1 MAGDKVGTGY
11 VPIKPDTEGFGS
23 ELEKGLDKEGT
34 PAATRSGDKMAK
46 AAAGAFAA
54 GVALIGKSV
63 MDFGG
68 FEKQM
73 NEVFTLLPG
82 ISGDAMD
89 AMTQQ
94 VKDFSVEFG
103 VLPQEVVPALYQSLS
118 AGVPQDNVFAF
129 IETAQKLAKGGVT
142 DLTTAVDGLSSVVNA
157 YGSDV
162 LSAEQAS
169 DLMFTTVKLGKTNI
183 AELSSSLFQVTPT
196 AAGLGVAFGDVTA
209 ALAAMTL
216 QGVPT
221 SVATTQLRQL
231 FVELS
236 KEGSAAAGTFQELS
250 GKSFRDFIAAGGN
263 VQEALQVMEK
273 GAADTGVSISDM
285 FGSVEAGSAALALT
299 GGGTE
304 AFSNALAGMDE
315 SAGATE
321 KAFDQMNQ
329 GLGATLDK
337 LKAKFSVTLLN
348 IGEQIAPTVGAIGE
362 AFGMLLE
369 VFSKI
374 PGPMQAVIVL
384 LGTTAAGL
392 FAFAKPI
399 MNGIALFQKLGG
411 VFSML
416 AANPW
421 VLVVAGLVAITFLII
436 KNWDKVKG
444 ALVAVFGAIGSAAKT
459 AWGGIVTG
467 AKAAWGAI
475 EAAGSAIASAAS
487 AVWGAITAA
496 ASGTWNAI
504 TAAAG
509 AVRDFVVGVWNAI
522 TGAASATWTAITT
535 AAGAVR
541 DFIVGIW
548 NTISS
553 TASAT
558 WGAITGAVSGTIST
572 IVGLVTGIPSAIS
585 SAFGTLA
592 DVISAPFRAAF
603 SGIKTAWNS
612 TVGGF
617 GFKTPDWIPVL
628 GGKSF
633 TIPSMAAGGVLT
645 APTLALA
652 GEYPGAATNPEI
664 VTPQNIMR
672 ETMIDAIA
680 STGGGAGPALQVNG
694 PLIGSATI
702 RDDRDIVELS
712 RELARE
718 VERRSRG
725 AGKRLGGVNTL

>member
-11 VPIKPDTEGFGS
+11 VPIKPDTDGFGA

-34 PAATRSGDKMAK
+34 PAAARSGDKMAK
-46 AAAGAFAA
+46 AAAAAFAA
-54 GVALIGKSV
+54 GVALIGKAV

-82 ISGDAMD
+82 ISGEAMGE
-89 AMTQQ
+89 MTEQ
-94 VKDFSVEFG
+94 VKTFAVEFG

-118 AGVPQDNVFAF
+118 AGVPADNVFAF
-129 IETAQKLAKGGVT
+129 LETAQKLAKGGVT

-157 YGSDV
+157 YGADV
-162 LSAEQAS
+162 LPATQAS

-183 AELSSSLFQVTPT
+183 EELSAALFQVTPT
-196 AAGLGVAFGDVTA
+196 AAGLGVEFGNVTA

-236 KEGSAAAGTFQELS
+236 KEGSAAAGTFEELS

-304 AFSNALAGMDE
+304 AFTNALAGMDE
-315 SAGATE
+315 SAGATDA
-321 KAFDQMNQ
+321 AFEQMNQ

-348 IGEQIAPTVGAIGE
+348 IGEQIAPTVGAVGE
-362 AFGMLLE
+362 AFGMLLDL
-369 VFSKI
+369 FSKI
-374 PGPMQAVIVL
+374 PGPLQAVIVL
-384 LGTTAAGL
+384 VGTLSAGL
-392 FAFAKPI
+392 FAFAGPI
-399 MNGIALFQKLGG
+399 LKGIQLFKQLG
-411 VFSML
+411 SAMSLL

-421 VLVVAGLVAITFLII
+421 ILVLAGLVAVTILIV
-436 KNWDKVKG
+436 KNWDKVKVALSATWSWMKSAGQAVADFFVGLWNG
-444 ALVAVFGAIGSAAKT
+444 ATAAVSAAWTGLLDFFRDWWPLLLGIFTGGIGLIVGLVIQNWDAIYGKISEVAGAI
-459 AWGGIVTG
+459 V
-467 AKAAWGAI
+467 
-475 EAAGSAIASAAS
+475 
-487 AVWGAITAA
+487 
-496 ASGTWNAI
+496 
-504 TAAAG
+504 G
-509 AVRDFVVGVWNAI
+509 AVQGAWNTVWSIVSGIGGSVVGFITGIPNAI
-522 TGAASATWTAITT
+522 TGAFS
-535 AAGAVR
+535 
-541 DFIVGIW
+541 
-548 NTISS
+548 
-553 TASAT
+553 
-558 WGAITGAVSGTIST
+558 
-572 IVGLVTGIPSAIS
+572 
-585 SAFGTLA
+585 TLA
-592 DVISAPFRAAF
+592 GIISAPFTAAF
-603 SGIKTAWNS
+603 NTIKTAWNA

-672 ETMIDAIA
+672 ETVIDAIA
-680 STGGGAGPALQVNG
+680 TVGAAGAQGLTVNG

-725 AGKRLGGVNTL
+725 AGKRLGGVNAT

>member
-11 VPIKPDTEGFGS
+11 VPIKPDTDGFGA

-34 PAATRSGDKMAK
+34 PAAARSGDKMAK

-54 GVALIGKSV
+54 GVALIGKAV

-82 ISGDAMD
+82 ISGEAMGE
-89 AMTQQ
+89 MTEQ
-94 VKDFSVEFG
+94 VKTFAVEFG

-118 AGVPQDNVFAF
+118 AGVPADNVFAF
-129 IETAQKLAKGGVT
+129 LETAQKLAKGGVT

-157 YGSDV
+157 YGADV
-162 LSAEQAS
+162 LPATQAS

-183 AELSSSLFQVTPT
+183 EELSAALFQVTPT
-196 AAGLGVAFGDVTA
+196 AAGLGIEFGNVTA

-236 KEGSAAAGTFQELS
+236 KEGSAAAATFEELS
-250 GKSFRDFIAAGGN
+250 GKSFRDFIAGGGN
-263 VQEALQVMEK
+263 VQEALQVMEA
-273 GAADTGVSISDM
+273 GAADAGMSISDM

-304 AFSNALAGMDE
+304 AFTNALAGMED
-315 SAGATE
+315 SAGATDA
-321 KAFDQMNQ
+321 AFEQMNQ

-348 IGEQIAPTVGAIGE
+348 IGEQIAPTIGAIGE
-362 AFGMLLE
+362 AVGMALE
-369 VFSKI
+369 LFSKI

-384 LGTTAAGL
+384 AATVTAGL
-392 FAFAKPI
+392 VAFAGPI
-399 MNGIALFQKLGG
+399 LKAVQLFKMLSG
-411 VFSML
+411 VFSLL

-421 VLVVAGLVAITFLII
+421 VLVLVGLVTVTVLII
-436 KNWDKVKG
+436 KNWDKVKA
-444 ALVAVFGAIGSAAKT
+444 AL
-459 AWGGIVTG
+459 
-467 AKAAWGAI
+467 
-475 EAAGSAIASAAS
+475 
-487 AVWGAITAA
+487 
-496 ASGTWNAI
+496 
-504 TAAAG
+504 
-509 AVRDFVVGVWNAI
+509 
-522 TGAASATWTAITT
+522 SATWAWMRGAGQAIADFFVGLWNGATAMVT
-535 AAGAVR
+535 AAWNGLADFFRQWWPLLLGIFTGGIGTIVLLVVQNWDAIYAKVSGVMSSIVGAVQ
-541 DFIVGIW
+541 GAW
-548 NTISS
+548 NTV
-553 TASAT
+553 
-558 WGAITGAVSGTIST
+558 WGIVSGIGGQV
-572 IVGLVTGIPSAIS
+572 VGFITGIPSAITG
-585 SAFGTLA
+585 AFSTLA
-592 DVISAPFRAAF
+592 GIISAPFTAAF
-603 SGIKTAWNS
+603 NTIKTVWNA

-672 ETMIDAIA
+672 ETVIDAIA
-680 STGGGAGPALQVNG
+680 TVGAAGAQGLTVNG

-725 AGKRLGGVNTL
+725 AGKRLGGVNAT

>member
-11 VPIKPDTEGFGS
+11 VPIKPDTDGFGA

-34 PAATRSGDKMAK
+34 PAASRSGDKMAK

-82 ISGDAMD
+82 ISGEAMGQ
-89 AMTQQ
+89 MTEQ
-94 VKDFSVEFG
+94 VKSFAVEFG
-103 VLPQEVVPALYQSLS
+103 VIPQEVVPALYQSLS
-118 AGVPQDNVFAF
+118 AGVPADNVFAF
-129 IETAQKLAKGGVT
+129 LETAQKLAKGGVT

-157 YGSDV
+157 YGADV
-162 LSAEQAS
+162 LPATKAS

-183 AELSSSLFQVTPT
+183 EELSASLFQVTPT
-196 AAGLGVAFGDVTA
+196 AAGLGIAFGDVTA

-236 KEGSAAAGTFQELS
+236 KEGSAAAGTFEELS
-250 GKSFRDFIAAGGN
+250 GKSFRDFIAGGGN
-263 VQEALQVMEK
+263 VQEALQVMEQ
-273 GAADTGVSISDM
+273 GAADAGMSISDM

-304 AFSNALAGMDE
+304 AFSNALAGMED
-315 SAGATE
+315 SAGATDA
-321 KAFDQMNQ
+321 AFEQMNQ

-348 IGEQIAPTVGAIGE
+348 IGEQIAPTVGAVGE
-362 AFGMLLE
+362 AFGMLLDL
-369 VFSKI
+369 FSKI
-374 PGPMQAVIVL
+374 PGPLQAVIVL
-384 LGTTAAGL
+384 VGTLSAGL
-392 FAFAKPI
+392 FAFAGPI
-399 MNGIALFQKLGG
+399 LKGIQLFKQLG
-411 VFSML
+411 SAMSLL

-421 VLVVAGLVAITFLII
+421 ILVLAGLVAVTILIV
-436 KNWDKVKG
+436 KNWDKVKVALSATWSWMKSAGQAVADFFVGLWNG
-444 ALVAVFGAIGSAAKT
+444 ATAAVSAAWTGLLDFFRDWWPLLLGIFTGGIGLIVGLVIQNWDAIYGKISEVAGAI
-459 AWGGIVTG
+459 V
-467 AKAAWGAI
+467 
-475 EAAGSAIASAAS
+475 
-487 AVWGAITAA
+487 
-496 ASGTWNAI
+496 
-504 TAAAG
+504 G
-509 AVRDFVVGVWNAI
+509 AVQGAWNTVWSIVSGIGGSVVGFITGIPNAI
-522 TGAASATWTAITT
+522 TGAFS
-535 AAGAVR
+535 
-541 DFIVGIW
+541 
-548 NTISS
+548 
-553 TASAT
+553 
-558 WGAITGAVSGTIST
+558 
-572 IVGLVTGIPSAIS
+572 
-585 SAFGTLA
+585 TLA
-592 DVISAPFRAAF
+592 GIISAPFTAAF
-603 SGIKTAWNS
+603 GAIKTAWNA

-617 GFKTPDWIPVL
+617 GFKTPDWIPLL

-652 GEYPGAATNPEI
+652 GEYAGAKRNPEI

-672 ETMIDAIA
+672 ETVIDAIA
-680 STGGGAGPALQVNG
+680 TVGATGTPGGLTVNG

-725 AGKRLGGVNTL
+725 AGKRLGGVNAT

>member
-11 VPIKPDTEGFGS
+11 VPIKPDTDGFGA

-34 PAATRSGDKMAK
+34 PAAARSGDKMAK
-46 AAAGAFAA
+46 AAAAAFAA
-54 GVALIGKSV
+54 GVALIGKAV

-82 ISGDAMD
+82 ISGEAMGE
-89 AMTQQ
+89 MTEQ
-94 VKDFSVEFG
+94 VKTFAVEFG

-118 AGVPQDNVFAF
+118 AGVPADNVFAF
-129 IETAQKLAKGGVT
+129 LETAQKLAKGGVT

-157 YGSDV
+157 YGADV
-162 LSAEQAS
+162 LPATQAS

-183 AELSSSLFQVTPT
+183 EELSAALFQVTPT
-196 AAGLGVAFGDVTA
+196 AAGLGVEFGNVTA

-236 KEGSAAAGTFQELS
+236 KEGSAAAGTFEELS

-304 AFSNALAGMDE
+304 AFTNALAGMDE
-315 SAGATE
+315 SAGATDA
-321 KAFDQMNQ
+321 AFEQMNQ

-348 IGEQIAPTVGAIGE
+348 IGEQIAPTVGAVGE
-362 AFGMLLE
+362 AFGMLLDL
-369 VFSKI
+369 FSKI
-374 PGPMQAVIVL
+374 PGPLQAVIVL
-384 LGTTAAGL
+384 VGTLSAGL
-392 FAFAKPI
+392 FAFAGPI
-399 MNGIALFQKLGG
+399 LKGIQLFKQLG
-411 VFSML
+411 SAMSLL

-421 VLVVAGLVAITFLII
+421 ILVLAGLVAVTILIV
-436 KNWDKVKG
+436 KNWDKVKVALSATWSWMKSAGQAVADFFVGLWNG
-444 ALVAVFGAIGSAAKT
+444 ATAAVSAAWTGLLDFFRDWWPLLLGIFTGGIGLIVGLVIQNWDAIYGKISEVAGAI
-459 AWGGIVTG
+459 V
-467 AKAAWGAI
+467 
-475 EAAGSAIASAAS
+475 
-487 AVWGAITAA
+487 
-496 ASGTWNAI
+496 
-504 TAAAG
+504 G
-509 AVRDFVVGVWNAI
+509 AVQGAWNTVWSIVSGIGGSVVGFITGIPNAI
-522 TGAASATWTAITT
+522 TGAFS
-535 AAGAVR
+535 
-541 DFIVGIW
+541 
-548 NTISS
+548 
-553 TASAT
+553 
-558 WGAITGAVSGTIST
+558 
-572 IVGLVTGIPSAIS
+572 
-585 SAFGTLA
+585 TLA
-592 DVISAPFRAAF
+592 GIISAPFTAAF
-603 SGIKTAWNS
+603 NTIKTAWNA

-617 GFKTPDWIPVL
+617 GFKTPDWIPLL

-672 ETMIDAIA
+672 ETVIDAIA
-680 STGGGAGPALQVNG
+680 TVGAAGAQGLTVNG

-725 AGKRLGGVNTL
+725 AGKRLGGVNAT